1 MLIDNLQPLDK
12 HQIVIPALIIEITI
26 PIELIHQIDLLP
38 LQRLEIPLNLDLEI
52 EVEVQIDLAV
62 KIEQVCQ
69 IEEEN
74 LIEIILNLID
84 KHPQE

>member
-26 PIELIHQIDLLP
+26 PIEPIHQIDLLP
-38 LQRLEIPLNLDLEI
+38 LQRLGIPLDLALQI
-52 EVEVQIDLAV
+52 EVEVLIDPMVRIDQL
-62 KIEQVCQ
+62 CQ